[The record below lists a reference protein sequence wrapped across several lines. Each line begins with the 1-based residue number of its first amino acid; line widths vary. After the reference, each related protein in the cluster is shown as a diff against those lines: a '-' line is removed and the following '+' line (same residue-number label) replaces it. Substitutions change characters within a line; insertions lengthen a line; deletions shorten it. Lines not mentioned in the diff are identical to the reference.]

1 MIIGM
6 YIVGF
11 GIFCTYMFFLL
22 RMINRQHKEQEKQL
36 GKVEKPKERIIV
48 KRKISKKS
56 LIK

>member
-22 RMINRQHKEQEKQL
+22 RMINRQHKVQETQL
-36 GKVEKPKERIIV
+36 GSVQKTKQA
-48 KRKISKKS
+48 KIKKDK
-56 LIK
+56 LITK

>member
-22 RMINRQHKEQEKQL
+22 RMINRQHKVQETQL
-36 GKVEKPKERIIV
+36 GKVEKPKDRIIV

>member
-22 RMINRQHKEQEKQL
+22 RMINRQHKVQENQL
-36 GKVEKPKERIIV
+36 GKVQKPKQV
-48 KRKISKKS
+48 KIKKDK
-56 LIK
+56 LIKK